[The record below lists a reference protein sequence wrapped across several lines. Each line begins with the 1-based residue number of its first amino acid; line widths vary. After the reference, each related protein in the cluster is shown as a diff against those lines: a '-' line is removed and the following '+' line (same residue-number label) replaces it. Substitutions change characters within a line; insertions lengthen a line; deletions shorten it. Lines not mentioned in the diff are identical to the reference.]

1 MCYWKKRNCSVC
13 LHAYHCTMSLF
24 SFQSSGSQS
33 LAVACSPNQT
43 KSELQFI
50 LHVRRAWL
58 RDCRQV
64 PTCCMHGECTSISFV
79 IIADMK
85 TWMEHNPAAHYDNST
100 RKASPRLA
108 LLFCCCRV
116 VIIVFFDLVVLVL
129 FLVGHMQSNE
139 WSGVLDRGG
148 RHQQDGGRSVAA
160 AWPNNAG
167 RIHGEKLSLL
177 STKC

>member
-1 MCYWKKRNCSVC
+1 MAFHAFHLSTVIFSLPSPLSFSFDSPPPLSLSLPLPLSIYLSISFSRPSPPLSVSTDKVICKVICNPSLPFQNTMCYWKKLNCSVC
-13 LHAYHCTMSLF
+13 LHAYHCTMSLV

-79 IIADMK
+79 IIANMK
-85 TWMEHNPAAHYDNST
+85 T
-100 RKASPRLA
+100 
-108 LLFCCCRV
+108 
-116 VIIVFFDLVVLVL
+116 
-129 FLVGHMQSNE
+129 
-139 WSGVLDRGG
+139 
-148 RHQQDGGRSVAA
+148 
-160 AWPNNAG
+160 
-167 RIHGEKLSLL
+167 
-177 STKC
+177 